1 VEKLDIDLNSAQL
14 FFDNLQDAIFL
25 IALDNKEI
33 VFANKAAQVLLEMDF
48 DTICKTGIDNIREGV
63 ENKQNFDTHV
73 KHLTKE
79 GFVIELANVIT
90 ASKKKI
96 PVEAHAK
103 VVQIQSRIYNLA
115 IVRDITHRKEY
126 ESKLKDLNAHL
137 EAQVRKKTR
146 YLEKNL
152 AFLESYKKVI
162 DKSLIVSKSD
172 LSGRITYANENF
184 CKLTGYSQQEVLGK
198 PHNIV
203 RHPDTPKSVFKDM
216 WNTILDKKTWQG
228 LLKNIKKDGSHYWVD
243 ITIMPILDENNE
255 ISEFIGV
262 RYDVTEL
269 IQSKERLESMA
280 QTDTLTNYGNR
291 FKLIND
297 INECENPAL
306 ALIDIDRFNEIN
318 DFYGSQIGD
327 AVIIQFGQKLQ
338 EKIDR
343 LGYSLYRLHGD
354 QFAVLAPKSQRVVFA
369 DFIKDLNASLGHEKF
384 NIAGKTIPFQTTAT
398 VSFETKDQL
407 IATADMAKKYAKNK
421 RLHFFIFETS
431 FDFNKEYENNLL
443 WTLKIKEALETDRIV
458 PYFQGIYN
466 NKTQKIEKYEC
477 LVRMIENG
485 KVISPFFF
493 LDTAKKSKQY
503 LEITKRMIDLTFS
516 EFSQSQYEFSLN
528 LTLEDIESDEMT
540 EYLFD
545 AMKKHK
551 IKKNQLVIEIV
562 ESEGIDTH
570 NEKVSKF
577 LRRLKNT
584 GVKIAIDDFGTGYSN
599 FIYLVKFQANYVK
612 IDGSMIK
619 NIDTDQDMQEIVKT
633 IVAFARRMGMK
644 TIAEF
649 VSSQAIFETVQSLGI
664 DYSQGFLLHEP
675 ANKMQQ

>member
-1 VEKLDIDLNSAQL
+1 VEKLDIDLNSAEK

-25 IALDNKEI
+25 IAVDTKEI
-33 VFANKAAQVLLEMDF
+33 VFANKAAQVLLQMDLNR
-48 DTICKTGIDNIREGV
+48 IRETGIDNIREGV
-63 ENKQNFDTHV
+63 ENAQNYDSHLR
-73 KHLTKE
+73 HLTKE

-103 VVQIQSRIYNLA
+103 VVQIQSRTYNLA
-115 IVRDITHRKEY
+115 IVRDISHRMEY
-126 ESKLKDLNAHL
+126 EKKLKDLNTQL
-137 EAQVRKKTR
+137 KRQVAKKTQ

-152 AFLESYKKVI
+152 AFLKSYKKVI
-162 DKSLIVSKSD
+162 DKSLIVSTSD
-172 LSGRITYANENF
+172 LGGRITYANENF
-184 CKLTGYSQQEVLGK
+184 CTLTGYSQEEVIGK
-198 PHNIV
+198 PHSIV
-203 RHPDTPKSVFKDM
+203 RHPDTPKSVFKNM
-216 WNTILDKKTWQG
+216 WDTILAKKTWQG
-228 LLKNIKKDGSHYWVD
+228 LLKNIKKDGSHYWVN

-269 IQSKERLESMA
+269 IESKRRIESMA

-297 INECENPAL
+297 INEYKNPSL

-318 DFYGSQIGD
+318 DFYGNQIGD

-338 EKIDR
+338 EKIKVR
-343 LGYSLYRLHGD
+343 GYGLYRLHGD
-354 QFAVLAPKSQRVVFA
+354 QFAILAPKGGAVFA
-369 DFIKDLNASLGHEKF
+369 DFIKELNTNLGHEKF
-384 NIAGKTIPFQTTAT
+384 TVAQKTIPFQTTAT
-398 VSFETKDQL
+398 VSFEPKEQL
-407 IATADMAKKYAKNK
+407 IATADMAKKYAKSK
-421 RLHFFIFETS
+421 RLHFFIYDTS

-443 WTLKIKEALETDRIV
+443 WTLKIKEALAQNRIV

-477 LVRMIENG
+477 LVRMVESD

-493 LDTAKKSKQY
+493 LQTAKKSKQY
-503 LEITKRMIDLTFS
+503 LEITRRMIDLCFS
-516 EFSQSQYEFSLN
+516 KFSQRDDEFSLN
-528 LTLEDIESDEMT
+528 LTLEDIECDET
-540 EYLFD
+540 TAYLFD
-545 AMKKHK
+545 AIEKFN
-551 IKKNQLVIEIV
+551 IKKNRLVIEMV
-562 ESEGIDTH
+562 ESEGIDAH
-570 NEKVSKF
+570 NEKVSEF
-577 LRRLKNT
+577 LRRLREK
-584 GVKIAIDDFGTGYSN
+584 GMKVAIDDFGTGYSN

-619 NIDTDQDMQEIVKT
+619 NIDTDKDMQEIVKT
-633 IVAFARRMGMK
+633 IVAFAQRMGMK

-649 VSSQAIFETVQSLGI
+649 VSSEPILQTVQSLGI

-675 ANKMQQ
+675 ASEIE